1 MLPGRYSERGRL
13 HLIDRELTFNRRAEH
28 SGANMSSQSLV
39 GLLLLLAAT
48 AVSATTVPPRCQ
60 LGGASG
66 GKPAA
71 VFVDGYG
78 TSAQKC
84 IGAQGH
90 DAKRNLA
97 VSIDCAAAKLNV
109 SAAAA
114 HMSQLCNATPGC
126 VAFSIISPTYNHK
139 SLLCEIHPETIAQS
153 SQVNQFWSVWQKTTP
168 PKPGAWPYAP
178 GEAPPAPPAPVKPI
192 QPDLAWTTAPNGVT
206 ESMPLANG
214 KLGVNVWAD
223 STDTLWLLVS
233 HVDAL
238 DENTNLDKLGRV
250 KIEAALDSPGNG
262 VATQTFRQEM
272 HVPNA
277 TVSIDLTIG
286 VSIDVW
292 VDATSDAVRIASRGP
307 VHKLQATLELWRNS
321 TSGYPSGVVNG
332 SVVYK
337 PPLGCPTLHPNS
349 KLRTRSV
356 PINHCRLDRCQRR
369 LVVTYL

>member
-1 MLPGRYSERGRL
+1 M
-13 HLIDRELTFNRRAEH
+13 
-28 SGANMSSQSLV
+28 
-39 GLLLLLAAT
+39 GLLLVLAAT
-48 AVSATTVPPRCQ
+48 AVSVKTVPPRCQ
-60 LGGASG
+60 LGGPSG
-66 GKPAA
+66 AKPAA
-71 VFVDGYG
+71 PPVDGYA
-78 TSAQKC
+78 TSAEKC

-90 DAKRNLA
+90 DATRQLA
-97 VSIDCAAAKLNV
+97 VSIDCSAAKLNV

-114 HMSQLCNATPGC
+114 QMSQLCNATPGC

-139 SLLCEIHPETIAQS
+139 SLICEIHPETITES
-153 SQVNQFWSVWQKTTP
+153 SQVNQFWSVWQKSAP

-178 GEAPPAPPAPVKPI
+178 GKGPPAPAKPI
-192 QPDLAWTTAPNGVT
+192 KPDLVWTTAPSGVT

-223 STDTLWLLVS
+223 SSDTLWLLVS

-250 KIEAALDSPGNG
+250 KIEAALASPAND
-262 VATQTFRQEM
+262 VARSAMQAFKQEM
-272 HVPNA
+272 HLSNG
-277 TVSIDLTIG
+277 TVSIDLTNG

-307 VHKLQATLELWRNS
+307 VHKLQATLEIWRNS

-337 PPLGCPTLHPNS
+337 PPLGCAALHPNS
-349 KLRTRSV
+349 KQSARSTS
-356 PINHCRLDRCQRR
+356 INPS
-369 LVVTYL
+369 